1 MTKKEKY
8 VKRLADALEN
18 GFRGCLIDKQD
29 ELEVQRI
36 FFEDDHYYFTE
47 QEDGELWLNWE

>member
-1 MTKKEKY
+1 MKEKY
-8 VKRLADALEN
+8 IKRLAEFCKL
-18 GFRGCLIDKQD
+18 GFRCCPIDKQD
-29 ELEVQRI
+29 ELQVQRI

>member
-1 MTKKEKY
+1 MKEKY
-8 VKRLADALEN
+8 IKRLAEACKL
-18 GFRGCLIDKQD
+18 GFRGCPIDKQD